1 MSRPKLP
8 STQSRR
14 GFIRQWLAACG
25 GLFALSATSRLGA
38 TPDMAEA
45 PSATPQ
51 SLGYRESEHVQR
63 YYRVARF

>member
-1 MSRPKLP
+1 MSRSKTP

-38 TPDMAEA
+38 APDMAEA
-45 PSATPQ
+45 PPSTPP
-51 SLGYRESEHVQR
+51 SRGYRESEHVQR